1 MSQGGNDVKQ
11 ASKIRAKTIGE
22 KFNNGTE
29 KIKSLYSFAR
39 IYKVPEDVRKLNEC
53 AYVPRL
59 IAIGP
64 LHRKGKHLRK
74 PMQDVKMDYANRL
87 FLRLTKGIADPE
99 IRDEKKD
106 ELIQECVDKMKKFT
120 VKAKKYNTE
129 EEVTLVDMAKKY
141 YAEDLKLNDDEMVE
155 MMLVDGCFILELL
168 YVYYHTNY
176 CQVRKDSS
184 SIPQPINGG
193 KGGSKR
199 NRRGCEPPRA
209 DPICDSILTANIVR
223 HDLMLFENQ
232 IPFFVLEHLFQL
244 TVAKIPTVDQ
254 TTGCCPE
261 LSLEGYVRSYFWKFL
276 SLEGGQSRC
285 SKPETSC
292 CLASDHCILS
302 VCGSATELEQGKTE
316 SGKANDYYHILHFIH
331 RSYIPGE
338 QGQETELGIQLN
350 STKHCEL
357 TLSASDLHYAGV
369 KFVPTKE
376 LFDVKFINKGIGCW
390 RCRTLTF
397 RIPTIY
403 IRKTTESFLRNVIA
417 LEQCSPRVPRY
428 FTSYAKLMDMF
439 INSEEDVRVLKND
452 KVIHNYLSTDEDIRD
467 LFNKLCKEVVLEDFH
482 FYKDCRVASKFNMRW
497 RTRAVRYV
505 TRLFVA
511 SPWPTLA
518 FFMGIVTFAIAVYQF
533 GYTIRAR
540 YRR

>member
-11 ASKIRAKTIGE
+11 APKIRAKTIGK
-22 KFNNGTE
+22 KFSNGTE

-39 IYKVPEDVRKLNEC
+39 IYKVPEDLRKLNEC

-74 PMQDVKMDYANRL
+74 PMQD
-87 FLRLTKGIADPE
+87 
-99 IRDEKKD
+99 
-106 ELIQECVDKMKKFT
+106 
-120 VKAKKYNTE
+120 
-129 EEVTLVDMAKKY
+129 
-141 YAEDLKLNDDEMVE
+141 
-155 MMLVDGCFILELL
+155 
-168 YVYYHTNY
+168 
-176 CQVRKDSS
+176 DSS

-193 KGGSKR
+193 KGGSKS

-223 HDLMLFENQ
+223 HDLMLLENQ

-261 LSLEGYVRSYFWKFL
+261 LSLEGYVRSYFSKFL
-276 SLEGGQSRC
+276 SLEGEQSSG

-302 VCGSATELEQGKTE
+302 VCGSTKELEQGETE
-316 SGKANDYYHILHFIH
+316 SGKANDYYHILHLIH
-331 RSYIPGE
+331 SSYIPGKIVDLMHSGYIPVE
-338 QGQETELGIQLN
+338 EGEETELRIQLN

-369 KFVPTKE
+369 KFVPTGTKE
-376 LFDVKFINKGIGCW
+376 LSDIKFINKGIGCW
-390 RCRTLTF
+390 RCRTLAF

-417 LEQCSPRVPRY
+417 LEQCSPGVPRY
-428 FTSYAKLMDMF
+428 FTSYARLMDMF
-439 INSEEDVRVLKND
+439 INSEEDVRVLKKD
-452 KVIHNYLSTDEDIRD
+452 RVIHNYLSTDEDVRD

-482 FYKDCRVASKFNMRW
+482 FYKDCREASRFNMRW
-497 RTRAVRYV
+497 QTRAVRYV
-505 TRLFVA
+505 TRLFIA
-511 SPWPTLA
+511 NPWPTLA
-518 FFMGIVTFAIAVYQF
+518 FFLGIAGFAIAVYQF
-533 GYTIRAR
+533 GSLINRAR